1 MVRFPDHEYTVII
14 LGNDASMNATDLAYQ
29 VAQIHLE
36 EFMRPESPS
45 VISPLEF
52 NPHDYVGIYDFAP
65 SLLMRFTIEDSSLMA
80 VLLPHSEIPVEV
92 MAKDSMNIGTLDEPI
107 TFTRDSTGTVTH
119 ASTQNLESER
129 FLWSEDISP
138 LAILEG
144 CYVSEELA
152 STYRIKIHHETLVA
166 TGPRGKKYILTR
178 ALDTVYT
185 SDTWTMPVVRF
196 FIDPQSQTVSHLEI
210 NSPRNHRVTFER
222 TC

>member
-1 MVRFPDHEYTVII
+1 MVRFADHEYTVII
-14 LGNDASMNATDLAYQ
+14 LGNDTSMNATDQAYQ
-29 VAQIHLE
+29 VAQIHLG

-65 SLLMRFTIEDSSLMA
+65 SLLVRFTVEDSSLMA
-80 VLLPHSEIPVEV
+80 VLPPHRQIPVEV
-92 MAKDSMNIGTLDEPI
+92 IAKDSLAIGTLDEPI

-129 FLWSEDISP
+129 FLGSEDISH

-144 CYVSEELA
+144 CYMSEELA

-166 TGPRGKKYILTR
+166 SGPRGKKHILTR
-178 ALDTVYT
+178 ALGT
-185 SDTWTMPVVRF
+185 
-196 FIDPQSQTVSHLEI
+196 I
-210 NSPRNHRVTFER
+210 
-222 TC
+222 